1 MVRKQHRTTGTP
13 VSHPATH
20 LVRTDRNPLVAFPF
34 PPPEFAGATFAETTK
49 DDLPGALRPIRDK
62 LDIAPMKAN
71 LPAFRFQR
79 FRSGEPWPAD
89 HPPQLRNMT
98 SRRFRLDWYATAWGL
113 PMVLWQVL
121 FFVIPLGFLVYLSF
135 WLVRN
140 YRMVPGFDVVNWV
153 SMYGKDYFWDAYGLT
168 LGLAAA
174 STLVTSLVAFPC
186 AYALAFKVS
195 DTIRR
200 WAIFFLI
207 IPFFTSYLV
216 RIYAWQVIIAEH
228 GVVNAA
234 LVHLGFDPF
243 IMLNTKVGTLI
254 GYLTLCLPLVVILQ
268 TFSLAAVD
276 RTLIEAAHNLGCGRI
291 RTVFTVIVPLA
302 KVGLIIGAV
311 FCFILSFG
319 DFVSPYYLGGSR
331 PPTLS
336 ILIIDTTKSGQ
347 QWPKAAVVAVTM
359 IATLLVVAFA
369 AVSAAYRKRT

>member
-1 MVRKQHRTTGTP
+1 
-13 VSHPATH
+13 
-20 LVRTDRNPLVAFPF
+20 
-34 PPPEFAGATFAETTK
+34 
-49 DDLPGALRPIRDK
+49 
-62 LDIAPMKAN
+62 
-71 LPAFRFQR
+71 
-79 FRSGEPWPAD
+79 
-89 HPPQLRNMT
+89 MT
-98 SRRFRLDWYATAWGL
+98 NRRFRLDWYATTWGL

-121 FFVIPLGFLVYLSF
+121 FFVIPLGFLIYLSF

-228 GVVNAA
+228 GVINAA

-291 RTVFTVIVPLA
+291 RTVLTVIVPLA